1 MLYSYMLYSDKVHFL
16 IMFLCLLIGLVGVD
30 VHIMPLGVFGMLG
43 AVINLVILMFRWS
56 NSI

>member
-1 MLYSYMLYSDKVHFL
+1 MLYSYMLCSDKVHFL